1 MQERFC
7 YNSLEDKSKALIKAT
22 KLKTSQSSLQRVQ
35 KETDYGQVESI
46 VMRISK
52 LSAHVSSQIRQAT
65 TSSRQGFGSFH
76 CEDIETLIRQKDDEY
91 QRPEVY
97 DEVLYQSTKRNAEII
112 GDFGFGS
119 QAKRD
124 LFALGR
130 RSLNCMINRS
140 SSASAFSSDDIGIIF
155 ASALRS

>member
-1 MQERFC
+1 MGNRC
-7 YNSLEDKSKALIKAT
+7 GDVVHRPLPAKRDHWCSA
-22 KLKTSQSSLQRVQ
+22 RVRGWAARAAAGARCAG
-35 KETDYGQVESI
+35 DCPSG
-46 VMRISK
+46 
-52 LSAHVSSQIRQAT
+52 T
-65 TSSRQGFGSFH
+65 TADGGRRGAFH

>member
-1 MQERFC
+1 M
-7 YNSLEDKSKALIKAT
+7 
-22 KLKTSQSSLQRVQ
+22 KLKTSQSTLQRVQ
-35 KETDYGQVESI
+35 KKTDYGRVESI
-46 VMRISK
+46 VMRILK
-52 LSAHVSSQIRQAT
+52 LSAHISSQIRQST

-91 QRPEVY
+91 QRPQVY

-112 GDFGFGS
+112 DDFEFGS
-119 QAKRD
+119 HAKRD

-155 ASALRS
+155 CIGI

>member
-1 MQERFC
+1 
-7 YNSLEDKSKALIKAT
+7 
-22 KLKTSQSSLQRVQ
+22 
-35 KETDYGQVESI
+35 
-46 VMRISK
+46 MRISK
-52 LSAHVSSQIRQAT
+52 LSAHISSQIRKAT

-76 CEDIETLIRQKDDEY
+76 CEDIETLVRQKDDEY

-112 GDFGFGS
+112 DNCDFGS
-119 QAKRD
+119 HAKRV

-140 SSASAFSSDDIGIIF
+140 SSTSAFSNDDIGIIF
-155 ASALRS
+155 CIGI